1 MKKII
6 FSEIF
11 WLILTIVLS
20 LFVSFIFMELFELS
34 STDKNLKSIEKFFS
48 VQLYIIGCIVAFI
61 CIYIIRVIVA
71 TIKILIN

>member
-6 FSEIF
+6 YREIF

-20 LFVSFIFMELFELS
+20 LFVSFVFMEFFELS
-34 STDKNLKSIEKFFS
+34 STDKNLKSIEKIFS
-48 VQLYIIGCIVAFI
+48 VQLYIIGCIVSFI
-61 CIYIIRVIVA
+61 CIYIIRVIVT

>member
-6 FSEIF
+6 YREIF

-20 LFVSFIFMELFELS
+20 LFVSFVFIEFFELS
-34 STDKNLKSIEKFFS
+34 STDKNLKSIEKIFS
-48 VQLYIIGCIVAFI
+48 VQLYIIGCIVSFI
-61 CIYIIRVIVA
+61 CIYIIRVIVT

>member
-6 FSEIF
+6 YREIF

-20 LFVSFIFMELFELS
+20 LLVSFVFMEFFELS
-34 STDKNLKSIEKFFS
+34 STDKNLKSIEKIFS
-48 VQLYIIGCIVAFI
+48 VQLYIIGCIVSFI
-61 CIYIIRVIVA
+61 CIYIIRVIVT

>member
-6 FSEIF
+6 FREIF

-20 LFVSFIFMELFELS
+20 LFVSFIFMEFFELS
-34 STDKNLKSIEKFFS
+34 STDKNLKSIEKIFS
-48 VQLYIIGCIVAFI
+48 VQLYIIGCIVSFI

>member
-6 FSEIF
+6 FREIF

-34 STDKNLKSIEKFFS
+34 STDKNLKSIEKIFS
-48 VQLYIIGCIVAFI
+48 VQLYIIGCIVSFI